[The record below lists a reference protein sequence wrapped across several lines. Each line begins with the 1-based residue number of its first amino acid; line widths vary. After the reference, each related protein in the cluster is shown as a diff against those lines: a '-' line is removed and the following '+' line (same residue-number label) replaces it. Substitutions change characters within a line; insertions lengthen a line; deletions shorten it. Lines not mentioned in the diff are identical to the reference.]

1 MRKMIWAAA
10 VAMTAMLPVV
20 AQGQP
25 KGAGGAYPA
34 RPVRII
40 VPFGA
45 GSATDTVARVMG
57 QNLADALG
65 QSFVIDNRAGANGAI
80 GAELAAHATPDGY
93 TLFMSTNTPS
103 AANPSLMKKI
113 NYDPV
118 KDFAPITRIGTI
130 PFVLVVNPSLPV
142 KSMKELLD
150 LAKAQPGKLAF
161 GSGSAGSMLPGFMLE
176 QMAHVKLTHVPYK
189 SIPPALT
196 DTIGGQIPMCF
207 ADLATGTP
215 QIKSGKVRAL
225 GVTSQKRAAL
235 LPDVPAIAETVRGFE
250 LIAWFALF
258 TNAGVPADIIER
270 LHAESVKIL
279 ARNDVKERYAALG
292 VEVAPTSS
300 AELGAYVKSEIAKWA
315 KLVKAAGI
323 QPE

>member
-1 MRKMIWAAA
+1 MHISVSA
-10 VAMTAMLPVV
+10 VAAGAALMLTTSAL
-20 AQGQP
+20 AQG
-25 KGAGGAYPA
+25 YPS

-40 VPFGA
+40 VPFAA
-45 GSATDTVARVMG
+45 GSATDTVARIMG
-57 QNLADALG
+57 QHLAEALG

-80 GAELAAHATPDGY
+80 GAELAARATPDGY

-118 KDFAPITRIGTI
+118 RDFAPITRIGNI
-130 PFVLVVNPSLPV
+130 PFVLVVNPSVPA
-142 KSMKELLD
+142 KSIKELIE
-150 LAKAQPGKLAF
+150 LAKAQPGKLTF

-176 QMAHVKLTHVPYK
+176 QMAQIQLTHVPYK

-196 DTIGGQIPMCF
+196 DAIGGQITMVF
-207 ADLATGTP
+207 ADLTTGTP
-215 QIKSGKVRAL
+215 QIKAGKVRAL

-235 LPDVPAIAETVRGFE
+235 LADVPAIAETVRGFE

-258 TNAGVPADIIER
+258 TNAGAPADIVQR
-270 LHAESVKIL
+270 LHAESAKIL
-279 ARNDVKERYAALG
+279 TRADVKERFAG
-292 VEVAPTSS
+292 IGIEVSPTTP
-300 AELGAYVKSEIAKWA
+300 AELSVYVKNEIAKWA

>member
-1 MRKMIWAAA
+1 MRGILLTCALA
-10 VAMTAMLPVV
+10 VSVPAL
-20 AQGQP
+20 AQQ
-25 KGAGGAYPA
+25 AYPEKPI
-34 RPVRII
+34 RMI
-40 VPFGA
+40 VI
-45 GSATDTVARVMG
+45 SAPGGTTDLLSRAVGKALTESMG
-57 QNLADALG
+57 QTIVL
-65 QSFVIDNRAGANGAI
+65 DNRPGGGGIIAS
-80 GAELAAHATPDGY
+80 EMLVHAPPDGY
-93 TLFMSTNTPS
+93 TILMSNTS
-103 AANPSLMKKI
+103 HSVLPSLHAKLP
-113 NYDPV
+113 YDPI
-118 KDFAPITRIGTI
+118 KDFAP
-130 PFVLVVNPSLPV
+130 VSLVALTHSLLLVNPSLPV